1 MSCSPVPL
9 IILFCWNQTVSWF
22 LFYRNLGYFARQSSP
37 SAAILCLWEVQHQER
52 GDLDSLASA
61 LEEIGRIQVKQ
72 SAIICNQD
80 HPRQQ
85 GIIDNMEE
93 TKHPANSLNLNYSKN
108 IAGMLEKSEKI
119 DPILILDQ
127 SRHSTCKTLNTDPTI
142 GLYNNDLDSE
152 HT

>member
-1 MSCSPVPL
+1 M
-9 IILFCWNQTVSWF
+9 
-22 LFYRNLGYFARQSSP
+22 
-37 SAAILCLWEVQHQER
+37 WEVQHQER

-85 GIIDNMEE
+85 GIIDTMEE
-93 TKHPANSLNLNYSKN
+93 TKQPANSFTLNYSKNSSN

-119 DPILILDQ
+119 DAILILDQ
-127 SRHSTCKTLNTDPTI
+127 SRHSTCKTLNAEPNN
-142 GLYNNDLDSE
+142 GLYNKDLDSE